1 MVVVTVRPQI
11 SLVSAMAPTAYTHH
25 TTGMLRLLA
34 PLLAQVRDMT
44 WDGVT

>member
-34 PLLAQVRDMT
+34 PLLAQVRRDMS
-44 WDGVT
+44 